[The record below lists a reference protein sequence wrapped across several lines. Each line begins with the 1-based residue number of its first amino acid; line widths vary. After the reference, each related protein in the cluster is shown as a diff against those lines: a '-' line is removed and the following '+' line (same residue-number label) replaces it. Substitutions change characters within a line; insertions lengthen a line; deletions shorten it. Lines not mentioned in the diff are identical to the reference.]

1 MYNIYSVCYIHV
13 YIALLPAKI
22 LVIYIHIHPYVP
34 YTPLLLYPHPYLY
47 PFSYN
52 LTPISSP
59 LLPIYPFIYLYRYM
73 EMDAQLYDKI
83 AKEDVEKTH
92 ARATEREIASNKW
105 NNIITLAAKKG
116 TPLPKQINLLRL
128 EQ

>member
-1 MYNIYSVCYIHV
+1 
-13 YIALLPAKI
+13 
-22 LVIYIHIHPYVP
+22 
-34 YTPLLLYPHPYLY
+34 
-47 PFSYN
+47 
-52 LTPISSP
+52 
-59 LLPIYPFIYLYRYM
+59 M

-105 NNIITLAAKKG
+105 SNIITLAAKKG

>member
-13 YIALLPAKI
+13 YIALLPVSQ
-22 LVIYIHIHPYVP
+22 LVIYTHIHPYI
-34 YTPLLLYPHPYLY
+34 PLPLPSPLFPSL
-47 PFSYN
+47 
-52 LTPISSP
+52 P
-59 LLPIYPFIYLYRYM
+59 LLPTPPYPSIYYRYM